1 MISKKASK
9 DLRSVKSFMVKSAS
23 LIIAFMAIS
32 AYAESPLHN
41 NDPLS
46 LDEVSVAALL
56 TAGPTVSSASLPQ
69 FAARGTVADL
79 SFITNTSQE
88 VLLIERN
95 QEKGAPSNQR
105 RADVFIYDYS
115 SNELI
120 ESLVDLNTSE
130 VIRSERKQGVQLPLT
145 NNELKRAKEIV
156 FEDED
161 ERAILE
167 DEYRRITSLEMTDTE
182 DLNIK
187 AFTFLADSLP
197 NRINEASKQCGIH
210 RCAQLM
216 LYTQDNIVFEIS
228 PIVNLS
234 EGVVTQRVGF

>member
-1 MISKKASK
+1 MIAKMTSRS
-9 DLRSVKSFMVKSAS
+9 LFSVKRMLVKSAS
-23 LIIAFMAIS
+23 VFVALLTMT
-32 AYAESPLHN
+32 AYAETPKHN

-46 LDEVSVAALL
+46 LNEVSVASLL
-56 TAGPTVSSASLPQ
+56 TAGPKL
-69 FAARGTVADL
+69 AARGTNANL
-79 SFITNTSQE
+79 SSITNNSQE

-95 QEKGAPSNQR
+95 EEKGAPSDQR

-115 SNELI
+115 TNELI
-120 ESLVDLNTSE
+120 QSLVDLNTSE

-167 DEYRRITSLEMTDTE
+167 EEYRRITSREMTDTA

-216 LYTQDNIVFEIS
+216 LYTQDNVVFEIS

-234 EGVVTQRVGF
+234 EGVVTQRIGF

>member
-1 MISKKASK
+1 MI
-9 DLRSVKSFMVKSAS
+9 VKNVFPVKGLFVHSILFAVAITTSIANAQSS
-23 LIIAFMAIS
+23 LA
-32 AYAESPLHN
+32 HQ

-46 LDEVSVAALL
+46 LDEVSKASIL
-56 TAGPTVSSASLPQ
+56 TAGPKIS
-69 FAARGTVADL
+69 ARGVDADL
-79 SFITNTSQE
+79 SSITNDSQE

-95 QEKGAPSNQR
+95 EEKGAPKDQR

-130 VIRSERKQGVQLPLT
+130 VIRSVRKQGVQLPLT
-145 NNELKRAKEIV
+145 ANELKRAKQIV

-167 DEYRRITSLEMTDTE
+167 DEFRRISSRDLTDTAE
-182 DLNIK
+182 LNIK

-197 NRINEASKQCGIH
+197 NRVNEASKQCGIH

-216 LYTQDNIVFEIS
+216 LYTHENIVFEIS

-234 EGVVTQRVGF
+234 VGVVTQRIGF

>member
-1 MISKKASK
+1 MIAKN
-9 DLRSVKSFMVKSAS
+9 LFPVKSLFIKSMPLVVA
-23 LIIAFMAIS
+23 LMTVN
-32 AYAESPLHN
+32 AYAQSLSHQ

-46 LDEVSVAALL
+46 LDEVSKASFL
-56 TAGPTVSSASLPQ
+56 TAVPQ
-69 FAARGTVADL
+69 LAARGVATDP
-79 SFITNTSQE
+79 SSITNNSQE

-95 QEKGAPSNQR
+95 EEKGAPSDQR

-145 NNELKRAKEIV
+145 AKELARAKQIV

-167 DEYRRITSLEMTDTE
+167 DEFRRITSRELSDTAE
-182 DLNIK
+182 LNIK

-197 NRINEASKQCGIH
+197 NRVNEASKQCGIH

-216 LYTQDNIVFEIS
+216 LYTHENIVFEIS

-234 EGVVTQRVGF
+234 EGVVTQRIGF

>member
-1 MISKKASK
+1 MNAKNTSKKFF
-9 DLRSVKSFMVKSAS
+9 SVKGS
-23 LIIAFMAIS
+23 IIKTMSVFITLLS
-32 AYAESPLHN
+32 VSVYAENPKHN

-46 LDEVSVAALL
+46 LNEVSMASLL
-56 TAGPTVSSASLPQ
+56 TAGPTI
-69 FAARGTVADL
+69 AARGTNTEL
-79 SFITNTSQE
+79 SSITSNSQE

-95 QEKGAPSNQR
+95 EEKGAPSDQR

-115 SNELI
+115 TNELI
-120 ESLVDLNTSE
+120 EALVDLNTSE
-130 VIRSERKQGVQLPLT
+130 VISSERKQGVQLPLT

-167 DEYRRITSLEMTDTE
+167 EEYRRITSREMTNTS

-187 AFTFLADSLP
+187 AFTFLAESLP

-216 LYTQDNIVFEIS
+216 LYTQDNVVFEIS

-234 EGVVTQRVGF
+234 EGVVTQRIGF

>member
-1 MISKKASK
+1 MILKKILSLKGLLVSSLLFVALTAS
-9 DLRSVKSFMVKSAS
+9 
-23 LIIAFMAIS
+23 IANAQS
-32 AYAESPLHN
+32 SSHG

-46 LDEVSVAALL
+46 LDEVSKASSL
-56 TAGPTVSSASLPQ
+56 TAGPKL
-69 FAARGTVADL
+69 AARGIDADL
-79 SFITNTSQE
+79 SSITSNSQE

-95 QEKGAPSNQR
+95 EEKGAPKDQR
-105 RADVFIYDYS
+105 RADVFIYDYA

-145 NNELKRAKEIV
+145 ENELKRAKEIV

-167 DEYRRITSLEMTDTE
+167 DEFRRISSRELTNTSE
-182 DLNIK
+182 LNIK

-197 NRINEASKQCGIH
+197 NRVNEASKQCGIH

-216 LYTQDNIVFEIS
+216 LYTHENIVFEIS

-234 EGVVTQRVGF
+234 EGVVTQRIGF

>member
-1 MISKKASK
+1 MNVKKTSKHLFFGNAF
-9 DLRSVKSFMVKSAS
+9 LVKSISILFALLSV
-23 LIIAFMAIS
+23 S
-32 AYAESPLHN
+32 AYAETSKHS

-46 LDEVSVAALL
+46 LNEVSLASLL
-56 TAGPTVSSASLPQ
+56 TAGPKL
-69 FAARGTVADL
+69 AARTANDSL
-79 SFITNTSQE
+79 SSITSNSQE

-95 QEKGAPSNQR
+95 EEKGAPSNQR

-115 SNELI
+115 TNELI

-167 DEYRRITSLEMTDTE
+167 EEYRRITSREMTDIA

-216 LYTQDNIVFEIS
+216 LYTQDNVVFEIS

-234 EGVVTQRVGF
+234 EGVVTQRIGF

>member
-1 MISKKASK
+1 MNKKDTPKYLFSLGSMIK
-9 DLRSVKSFMVKSAS
+9 SVSFVITLMSVPV
-23 LIIAFMAIS
+23 
-32 AYAESPLHN
+32 YAETVKHN

-46 LDEVSVAALL
+46 LNEVSMASLL
-56 TAGPTVSSASLPQ
+56 TAGPKL
-69 FAARGTVADL
+69 AARGANSEL
-79 SFITNTSQE
+79 SSITSNSQE

-95 QEKGAPSNQR
+95 QKKGAPSNQR
-105 RADVFIYDYS
+105 HADVFIYDYS
-115 SNELI
+115 TNELI

-130 VIRSERKQGVQLPLT
+130 VIRSSRTQGVQLPLT

-156 FEDED
+156 FDDED

-167 DEYRRITSLEMTDTE
+167 DEYRRITSREMTNIS

-187 AFTFLADSLP
+187 AFTFLSDSLP

-234 EGVVTQRVGF
+234 EGVVTQRIGF

>member
-1 MISKKASK
+1 MNAKYTSQNLFSVKKAVLK
-9 DLRSVKSFMVKSAS
+9 IASVLIAIAS
-23 LIIAFMAIS
+23 VS
-32 AYAESPLHN
+32 VYAETPKHN

-46 LDEVSVAALL
+46 LNEVSIASLL
-56 TAGPTVSSASLPQ
+56 TAGPSL
-69 FAARGTVADL
+69 AARGVNTEM
-79 SFITNTSQE
+79 SSITSSSQE

-95 QEKGAPSNQR
+95 EEKGAPTDQR

-115 SNELI
+115 TNELI
-120 ESLVDLNTSE
+120 EALVDLNTSE
-130 VIRSERKQGVQLPLT
+130 VISSERKQGVQLPLT

-167 DEYRRITSLEMTDTE
+167 EEYRRITSREMTNTS

-216 LYTQDNIVFEIS
+216 LYTQDNVVFEIS

-234 EGVVTQRVGF
+234 EGVVTQRIGF

>member
-1 MISKKASK
+1 MNAKYTSQNLFSVKKAVLK
-9 DLRSVKSFMVKSAS
+9 IASVLIAIAS
-23 LIIAFMAIS
+23 VS
-32 AYAESPLHN
+32 VYAETPKHN

-46 LDEVSVAALL
+46 LNEVSMASLL
-56 TAGPTVSSASLPQ
+56 TAGPSL
-69 FAARGTVADL
+69 AARGVNTEM
-79 SFITNTSQE
+79 SSITSSSQE

-95 QEKGAPSNQR
+95 EEKGAPSDQR

-115 SNELI
+115 TNELI
-120 ESLVDLNTSE
+120 EALVDLNTSE
-130 VIRSERKQGVQLPLT
+130 VISSERKQGVQLPLT

-167 DEYRRITSLEMTDTE
+167 EEYRRITSREMTNTS

-216 LYTQDNIVFEIS
+216 LYTQDNVVFEIS

-234 EGVVTQRVGF
+234 EGVVTQRIGF

>member
-1 MISKKASK
+1 MSEIN
-9 DLRSVKSFMVKSAS
+9 LFSVKSSIVKTTLFLLATMTLCVNAQTPSHS
-23 LIIAFMAIS
+23 
-32 AYAESPLHN
+32 
-41 NDPLS
+41 NDPLT
-46 LDEVSVAALL
+46 LNEVSLASLL
-56 TAGPTVSSASLPQ
+56 TAGPQLV
-69 FAARGTVADL
+69 ARGTTQNQDL
-79 SFITNTSQE
+79 SSITNDSQE

-95 QEKGAPSNQR
+95 EEKGAPSDQR

-115 SNELI
+115 TDELI
-120 ESLVDLNTSE
+120 QSLVDLNTSE
-130 VIRSERKQGVQLPLT
+130 VISSQRKQGVQLPLT

-167 DEYRRITSLEMTDTE
+167 EEYRRVASREMTDVA

-197 NRINEASKQCGIH
+197 NRINEASKLCGIH

-216 LYTQDNIVFEIS
+216 LYTQDNVVFEIS

-234 EGVVTQRVGF
+234 EGVVTQRIGF

>member
-1 MISKKASK
+1 MITKNTSKN
-9 DLRSVKSFMVKSAS
+9 LFSVKKSIPQSAA
-23 LIIAFMAIS
+23 LFFAFVALT
-32 AYAESPLHN
+32 AHAETPSHN

-46 LDEVSVAALL
+46 LNEVSVASLL
-56 TAGPTVSSASLPQ
+56 TSGPKL
-69 FAARGTVADL
+69 AARGTNTGL
-79 SFITNTSQE
+79 SSITSNSQE

-95 QEKGAPSNQR
+95 EEKGAPSNQR

-115 SNELI
+115 TNELI

-167 DEYRRITSLEMTDTE
+167 EEYRRITSREMTDTA

-216 LYTQDNIVFEIS
+216 LYTQDNVVFEIS

-234 EGVVTQRVGF
+234 EGVVTQRIGF

>member
-1 MISKKASK
+1 MIVQNVF
-9 DLRSVKSFMVKSAS
+9 SVKGLFVRCILIAAALMASIASAQTS
-23 LIIAFMAIS
+23 PKGS
-32 AYAESPLHN
+32 AHQ

-46 LDEVSVAALL
+46 LDEVSKSSLL
-56 TAGPTVSSASLPQ
+56 TAGPKL
-69 FAARGTVADL
+69 AARGIDADL
-79 SFITNTSQE
+79 SSITKNSQE

-95 QEKGAPSNQR
+95 EDKGAPKSQR

-120 ESLVDLNTSE
+120 QSLVDLNTSE
-130 VIRSERKQGVQLPLT
+130 VIHSERKQGVQLPLT
-145 NNELKRAKEIV
+145 AKELIRAKQIV

-167 DEYRRITSLEMTDTE
+167 DEFRRISSRELTDTSE
-182 DLNIK
+182 LNIK

-197 NRINEASKQCGIH
+197 NRVNEASKQCGIH

-216 LYTQDNIVFEIS
+216 LYTHENIVFEIS

-234 EGVVTQRVGF
+234 EGVVTQRIGF

>member
-1 MISKKASK
+1 MNAKYTSQNLFSVKKAVLK
-9 DLRSVKSFMVKSAS
+9 IASVLIAIASFTV
-23 LIIAFMAIS
+23 
-32 AYAESPLHN
+32 YAENPKHN

-46 LDEVSVAALL
+46 LNEVSTASLL
-56 TAGPTVSSASLPQ
+56 TAGPSL
-69 FAARGTVADL
+69 AARGVNTEM
-79 SFITNTSQE
+79 SSITSSSQE

-95 QEKGAPSNQR
+95 EEKGAPSDQR

-115 SNELI
+115 TNELI
-120 ESLVDLNTSE
+120 EALVDLNTSE
-130 VIRSERKQGVQLPLT
+130 VISSERKQGVQLPLT

-167 DEYRRITSLEMTDTE
+167 EEYRRITSREMTNTS

-216 LYTQDNIVFEIS
+216 LYTQDNVVFEIS

-234 EGVVTQRVGF
+234 EGVVTQRIGF

>member
-1 MISKKASK
+1 MIK
-9 DLRSVKSFMVKSAS
+9 SVFLLFSAIGLCANGQS
-23 LIIAFMAIS
+23 S
-32 AYAESPLHN
+32 SHD

-46 LDEVSVAALL
+46 LDEVSLVSLL
-56 TAGPTVSSASLPQ
+56 TVGPQV
-69 FAARGTVADL
+69 AARGTSDNDDF
-79 SFITNTSQE
+79 SSITKNSQE
-88 VLLIERN
+88 LLLVERN
-95 QEKGAPSNQR
+95 EEKGAPVGQR
-105 RADVFIYDYS
+105 RADVFIYDYAN
-115 SNELI
+115 NELI
-120 ESLVDLNTSE
+120 QSLVDLNTSE
-130 VIRSERKQGVQLPLT
+130 IIHSERKQGVQLPLT

-167 DEYRRITSLEMTDTE
+167 EEYRRITSHEMTDTA

-197 NRINEASKQCGIH
+197 NRINEASKLCGVH

-234 EGVVTQRVGF
+234 EGVVTQRIGF

>member
-1 MISKKASK
+1 MIAKNFF
-9 DLRSVKSFMVKSAS
+9 SVKSLLVKSMQFAVA
-23 LIIAFMAIS
+23 LMTVT
-32 AYAESPLHN
+32 AYAQSPSHQ

-46 LDEVSVAALL
+46 LDEVSKASFL
-56 TAGPTVSSASLPQ
+56 TAGPQL
-69 FAARGTVADL
+69 AARGVTTDL
-79 SFITNTSQE
+79 SSITNNSQE

-95 QEKGAPSNQR
+95 EEKGAPSDQR

-120 ESLVDLNTSE
+120 QSLVDLNTSE

-145 NNELKRAKEIV
+145 ANELTRAKQIV

-167 DEYRRITSLEMTDTE
+167 DEFRRITSRELGDTAE
-182 DLNIK
+182 LNIK
-187 AFTFLADSLP
+187 AFTFLAGSLP
-197 NRINEASKQCGIH
+197 NRVNEASKQCGIH

-216 LYTQDNIVFEIS
+216 LYTHENIVFEIS

-234 EGVVTQRVGF
+234 EGVVTQRIGF